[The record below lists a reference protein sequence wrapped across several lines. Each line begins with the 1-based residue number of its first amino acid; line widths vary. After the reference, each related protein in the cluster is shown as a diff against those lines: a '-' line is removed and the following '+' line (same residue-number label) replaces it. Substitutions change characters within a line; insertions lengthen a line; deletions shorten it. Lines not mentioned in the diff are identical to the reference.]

1 MRVDFVANNKELLR
15 FSMPNR
21 SSDVKKTTGEGVGS
35 SERGNHQRQLIGSN
49 IEEKNSRI
57 NQREGQ
63 SESIISDG
71 LGFGK
76 TSAKFIS
83 SSKVIDFSKNPSMV
97 QTTDKRKEEP
107 NRKSQVNRIES
118 ATTGIESRKLALL
131 KFD

>member
-35 SERGNHQRQLIGSN
+35 SEGGNHQRQLIGSN
-49 IEEKNSRI
+49 VEEKNSRI

-107 NRKSQVNRIES
+107 NRKSQANRIES